1 MKLIRCVRCN
11 NLYPE
16 WEIHYSPAVKISDM
30 KRLPDGY
37 HCDKCRK
44 AIIDERAPYAKK
56 NDLCAVCDEQQ
67 LKSCIRCHRQYCIE
81 HFSSASICDFCAKAK
96 KRKDS
101 GDNWG
106 IPTDPEA
113 LTNII
118 WSYGRSSA
126 VPKGIYLHLLE
137 DGSIRSYRYNEK
149 GKIEEISQPSVNRW
163 EVKGNQL
170 IFRNAAGRI
179 TTSFE
184 KFNYVDE
191 LKYFPGD
198 NTPKKKMW
206 AITGP
211 CRLGDYDS
219 VIFQVFGSWE
229 KFAPPKGTI

>member
-1 MKLIRCVRCN
+1 
-11 NLYPE
+11 
-16 WEIHYSPAVKISDM
+16 
-30 KRLPDGY
+30 
-37 HCDKCRK
+37 
-44 AIIDERAPYAKK
+44 
-56 NDLCAVCDEQQ
+56 
-67 LKSCIRCHRQYCIE
+67 
-81 HFSSASICDFCAKAK
+81 
-96 KRKDS
+96 
-101 GDNWG
+101 
-106 IPTDPEA
+106 
-113 LTNII
+113 
-118 WSYGRSSA
+118 
-126 VPKGIYLHLLE
+126 
-137 DGSIRSYRYNEK
+137 
-149 GKIEEISQPSVNRW
+149 
-163 EVKGNQL
+163 VKGNQL